1 MPDVSSDPTPG
12 SGDSFYDGPA
22 TKGIAGTLRLA
33 AAGTGCHTADVRSWD
48 NAGFSSNDQP
58 FGPICF
64 DNKPPAIHC
73 DAPDRAWHF
82 ANVTVHCTAAHQPG
96 LSGLLKPADAA
107 FTLSTH
113 VAPGSVSTTALT
125 TARRVCDVARN
136 CLTAVVGPFKVDL
149 RPPSLTDWTA
159 VSANAAT
166 GTVLGTPVTLSGTH
180 VWAPPTSVLDGSWPY
195 FAGPDY
201 TPALDKSDMIQI
213 GGAPGGQ
220 YTISF
225 GAPTTN
231 PVLEL
236 GSLGSRLDFPAGT
249 RLVRL
254 SGGSGF
260 TVSGSSVSGAPNP
273 VIGPDGTNDAN
284 GTVQLLGTFT
294 SITFTTTPLYAGAE
308 DGILVQLA
316 ATPPS

>member
-1 MPDVSSDPTPG
+1 VTPG
-12 SGDSFYDGPA
+12 SGDSFYDGPK
-22 TKGIAGTLRLA
+22 TQGTSGTLRLA
-33 AAGTGCHTADVRSWD
+33 AARNGCHTAHVRSWD
-48 NAGFSSNDQP
+48 NSGFASSDQP

-73 DAPDRAWHF
+73 APADTAWHY
-82 ANVTVHCTAAHQPG
+82 ANVTVNCTAADQPG

-136 CLTAVVGPFKVDL
+136 CLTVVVGPFKIDL
-149 RPPSLTDWTA
+149 RSPALTDWTA
-159 VSANAAT
+159 VTGNTAT
-166 GTVLGTPVTLSGTH
+166 GTLLGTSVTLSGTH
-180 VWAPPTSVLDGSWPY
+180 VWGPPTSVLDGSWPY
-195 FAGPDY
+195 FAGPDF
-201 TPALDKSDMIQI
+201 TPALAKSDMIQI
-213 GGAPGGQ
+213 GGATGAQ

-225 GAPTTN
+225 GAPVTN

-249 RLVRL
+249 NVVRL
-254 SGGSGF
+254 NGDSGF
-260 TVSGSSVSGAPNP
+260 TVSGSSVSGTPSA

-284 GTVQLLGTFT
+284 GTVQLVGTLT
-294 SITFTTTPLYAGAE
+294 SITFTATPLYVGPE
-308 DGILVQLA
+308 DGILVQFVA
-316 ATPPS
+316 APPV